1 MTFALTLAALRRHPV
16 GFTITGLLAI
26 VTASL
31 FGIATPL
38 ALLPWVVT
46 GLGCFELWYI
56 VEPIALQQLGDCRPP
71 TAAELARVQ
80 AAIGRMHLEVLI
92 ADRTDFTAMRGLRC
106 LAIGRDLMDI
116 LEDRALSGF
125 LTQVAAPV
133 QSANLAGFLL
143 VWLGN
148 LPVLAAWW
156 ATRLVGQLARC
167 WRLRSAPA

>member
-1 MTFALTLAALRRHPV
+1 
-16 GFTITGLLAI
+16 
-26 VTASL
+26 
-31 FGIATPL
+31 
-38 ALLPWVVT
+38 
-46 GLGCFELWYI
+46 
-56 VEPIALQQLGDCRPP
+56 
-71 TAAELARVQ
+71 
-80 AAIGRMHLEVLI
+80 MHLEVLI

-156 ATRLVGQLARC
+156 ATRLVGQLARLLALAVGAS
-167 WRLRSAPA
+167 LRSEEHTSELQSHS